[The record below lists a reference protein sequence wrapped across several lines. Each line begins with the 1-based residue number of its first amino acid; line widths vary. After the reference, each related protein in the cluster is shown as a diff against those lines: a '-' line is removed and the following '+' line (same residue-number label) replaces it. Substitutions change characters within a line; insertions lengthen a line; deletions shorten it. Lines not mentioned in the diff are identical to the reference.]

1 MVPEQIEALVRSW
14 EARDPAQWQQDAGC
28 YLKFAQQAIA
38 LGRPVLAFDMMDEA
52 LQAFP
57 DHHEMRYLSALALA
71 KSGSGAHA
79 KRILDGLL
87 AETGIEPALFANIL
101 SLAGRIAKDHWSR
114 LPEGVQRQAEGEQ
127 SRCHYQRAYELTRD
141 YFPGINAAT
150 MSLLTGHAEEAIN
163 LAEKVRVQCLA
174 EVEKNFALSPDPS
187 PLPGRGEIRASLP
200 DFRTIDFWLL
210 ATLGEACM
218 LLGRLEES
226 ANWYRQAVT
235 VAAGRYGDIASMR
248 RQVKLLASRLS
259 GLEEIL
265 GLLQI
270 PCVAIFTGHMIDA
283 PDRPEPRFP
292 AHLEPAVSAAIGR
305 CIRENHLGFAY
316 CSAACGAD
324 ILFIEQMLAQ
334 GGEVNIVLP
343 FQREDFIRTSVAFA
357 GQEWVERF
365 ERALARA
372 ASVSYCVEE
381 GYLGDDLLFAHAGEL
396 TRGYAL
402 LRAEALETE
411 AIMLAVAE
419 PQAKVSIGGTAD
431 DLRCWQALGKPIC
444 LIDLQALRQN
454 TAQPVSVAPLPKASG
469 AITPPSDLPWR
480 QREIKTM
487 LFADMVG
494 FSRLREDETPKFF
507 VRFLGAIEREIG
519 RSPRPPVFG
528 NTWGD
533 GLYLVFNDCADGAD
547 FALRLR
553 DTIVAIDW
561 AAVGLPAEMNI
572 RIGMHTGPVFRGS
585 DPIIGRDGF
594 FGAHVTRAARIEP
607 VTARGSVYVTEQM
620 AAALAGSG
628 SRDFF
633 CDYLGVVSLAKQYGN
648 SKLYRLR
655 RALET
660 E

>member
-1 MVPEQIEALVRSW
+1 MAIPAQIEALVRAW
-14 EARDPAQWQQDAGC
+14 EARDPEEWRQDAGL
-28 YLKFAQQAIA
+28 YLNFAQQAMA

-52 LQAFP
+52 LQVFP
-57 DHHEMRYLSALALA
+57 EHHEMRYLSALALA
-71 KSGSGAHA
+71 KSGSIAHA
-79 KRILDGLL
+79 RRILNGLL
-87 AETGIEPALFANIL
+87 AENGIEPALFANIL

-114 LPEGVQRQAEGEQ
+114 LPEGPARLAEGEQ
-127 SRCHYQRAYELTRD
+127 SHRHYHRAYALTHD

-150 MSLLTGHAEEAIN
+150 MRLLTGHADEAAR
-163 LAEKVRVQCLA
+163 LAQDVLAQCLA
-174 EVEKNFALSPDPS
+174 EVEKN
-187 PLPGRGEIRASLP
+187 AS
-200 DFRTIDFWLL
+200 DFWLL
-210 ATLGEACM
+210 ATLGEASL
-218 LLGRLEES
+218 LLGQLPES
-226 ANWYRQAVT
+226 AQWYRRAV
-235 VAAGRYGDIASMR
+235 VAAAGRYGDIASMR
-248 RQVKLLASRLS
+248 RQVKLLSSRLS
-259 GLEEIL
+259 GLEDIL
-265 GLLQI
+265 GILQI
-270 PCVAIFTGHMIDA
+270 PRVAIFTGHMIDA
-283 PDRPEPRFP
+283 PDRPKPRFP
-292 AHLEPAVSAAIGR
+292 AHLEPVVSAAIGR

-357 GQEWVERF
+357 GQGWVERF
-365 ERALARA
+365 DRALARA
-372 ASVSYCVEE
+372 ASINYCVEE
-381 GYLGDDLLFAHAGEL
+381 GFLGDELLFAHAGEL

-411 AIMLAVAE
+411 AVMLAVVE
-419 PQAKVSIGGTAD
+419 PQATAQLGGTAD
-431 DLRCWQALGKPIC
+431 DLRRWSVLGKPTQV
-444 LIDLQALRQN
+444 IDLQELLQAHAGQAAPEPTPRVE
-454 TAQPVSVAPLPKASG
+454 ASVVVR
-469 AITPPSDLPWR
+469 PPDLPWR

-507 VRFLGAIEREIG
+507 VRFLGTIEQEIEA
-519 RSPRPPVFG
+519 SQQPPVFG

-533 GLYLVFNDCADGAD
+533 GLYLVFDECADGAD

-553 DTIVAIDW
+553 DTIAAIDW
-561 AAVGLPAEMNI
+561 RELGLPADMNI
-572 RIGMHTGPVFRGS
+572 RIGMHTGPVFRGN

-594 FGAHVTRAARIEP
+594 FGSHVTRAARIEP

-628 SRDFF
+628 NRDFF
-633 CDYLGVVSLAKQYGN
+633 CDYLGQIPLAKQYGN

-655 RALET
+655 RVAET